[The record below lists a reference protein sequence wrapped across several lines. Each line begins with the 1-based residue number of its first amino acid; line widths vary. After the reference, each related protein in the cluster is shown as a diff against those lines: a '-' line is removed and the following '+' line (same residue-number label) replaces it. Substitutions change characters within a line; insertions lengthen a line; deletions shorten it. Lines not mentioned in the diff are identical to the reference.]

1 MDVDVD
7 NIQRRELVNIDG
19 ISGRSKNDKN
29 YKSYY
34 YYYPLEQAER
44 DLPRTACQ

>member
-7 NIQRRELVNIDG
+7 NIQRRELVNFDG

-34 YYYPLEQAER
+34 YYPLEQAER